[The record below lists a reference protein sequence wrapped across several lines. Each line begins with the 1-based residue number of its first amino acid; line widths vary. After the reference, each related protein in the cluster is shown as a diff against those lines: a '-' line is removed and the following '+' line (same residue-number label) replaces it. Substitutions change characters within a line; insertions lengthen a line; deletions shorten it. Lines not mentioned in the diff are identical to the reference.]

1 MKNVTALQKLKKSL
15 NFQQQVLLRFSAS
28 LMKSATD
35 PAAADPPV
43 PFQPTPPAIPNHSAS
58 FRGFPPSS
66 PTGSN
71 PAASVYSDAEKAV
84 NGSIGGE
91 ALRHSLATHVDKKRV
106 ALKAKTPDGVYFT
119 PHGEALEA
127 LDQSR
132 GLLTQDGTQFE
143 AGMLADHVHDAAKD
157 HLEDKTGALKK
168 LEQGQT
174 PYSPITHELLK
185 LSGHSART
193 TAQEARKLSE
203 NNADLKAKIQEA
215 LKENISDTE
224 KNFLT
229 ATMERFNNPEIAQTR
244 KSFEDAFVNN
254 NSPEIEKARAQ
265 AKKQMQLEDEYK
277 AKATRLLWDQ
287 LDKHI
292 KNNGTIENFKGDY
305 SSLGPDPKLKHS
317 EKALEEAA
325 AEQGKAAWIQHRI
338 DSANPEYAES
348 NASSDYW
355 GKRGLSADIRSIP
368 GRNGEQA
375 KLLGWN
381 YLPIAIA
388 RKKAEEEQGRNLSS
402 QARAFRGT
410 ASPYGINQYVPQSQ
424 LEAEF
429 LEKKGAQWA
438 SAAKQKFANNL
449 AKWKKSQAEE
459 SDAANKLKMLEDDPS
474 SRSILGTSG
483 IDSRRKQL
491 QDLVSQARAK
501 TMAFG
506 KILDNKTLHNELLSE
521 DDHHDPYF
529 LDAIRRLHNAG
540 GAFFDP
546 RTMRVDQD
554 TRYQISQHNEVE
566 HRRDLAEAAQGARGG
581 EARQGGVRRR
591 GGGLS
596 RRRGQ
601 RDPQEVAAERLSIL
615 MDRDSDDHRS
625 DGSGSDGS
633 ESDNLSPD
641 PNRRLVGYSMLKK
654 LSDSDHAALGNGI
667 TYEAPTSGN
676 DDDTII
682 EAVNATFA
690 KIFPANASDVEANI
704 EKLKGLFG
712 EATMRPWL
720 RGATTPAAGVAS
732 ILETIKENIQRIG
745 PGAGLDLLRKLGVQ
759 NVPPVQSA
767 AIDHVSHI
775 NSKLDEAI
783 DKDTSFLSP
792 PSILRAFVTN
802 RVKSGPAR
810 TDPKRIKDIV
820 DDITRYRK
828 SEEYLKDSLRPAL
841 TSLDSAIASMRRA
854 GQEPQS
860 EQLAKRDRLSTLLG
874 ARGNDFLKQYMAF
887 RSHKS
892 KLDPETGVPKNG
904 LNHEFLRSL
913 FSDVL
918 GTTLSGHEQ
927 RKEFFNGKFWEH
939 LKHDPDSVTEKKF
952 NEELGKLSEDEDPRL
967 QKFLD
972 ALNARASQDEVDE
985 EPETAVE

>member
-35 PAAADPPV
+35 PAPPDPPV
-43 PFQPTPPAIPNHSAS
+43 AFKPTPPAIPNHSAS
-58 FRGFPPSS
+58 FRGLPPSS

-203 NNADLKAKIQEA
+203 NNADLKTKIQEA
-215 LKENISDTE
+215 LTGSISDTE
-224 KNFLT
+224 RNFLT

-277 AKATRLLWDQ
+277 AKANRLLWDQ

-355 GKRGLSADIRSIP
+355 GKRGLSTDIRSMP

-501 TMAFG
+501 TMAFK

-546 RTMRVDQD
+546 RIMRVDQD
-554 TRYQISQHNEVE
+554 TRYKISQDNEVE
-566 HRRDLAEAAQGARGG
+566 YRGDLAEAAQGGG
-581 EARQGGVRRR
+581 AQGGGARRR
-591 GGGLS
+591 GGGQS

-601 RDPQEVAAERLSIL
+601 RDPQATAAQAAATRASIL
-615 MDRDSDDHRS
+615 MDRDPNDPDPN
-625 DGSGSDGS
+625 DPGPGGSGSDGS
-633 ESDNLSPD
+633 RPDNLSPD
-641 PNRRLVGYSMLKK
+641 PNRSLVGYSMLKK
-654 LSDSDHAALGNGI
+654 LSESDHTALGTGI
-667 TYEAPTSGN
+667 TYDAPTSGN

-682 EAVNATFA
+682 TAVKATLA
-690 KIFPANASDVEANI
+690 KIFPPNASDTQANI

-712 EATMRPWL
+712 EKTIAPWL
-720 RGATTPAAGVAS
+720 RGGTNAEQNVKNM
-732 ILETIKENIQRIG
+732 LENIEQGIEKIG
-745 PGAGLDLLRKLGVQ
+745 PGAGLDFLRKLGVQ
-759 NVPPVQSA
+759 DVPQVQPA

-775 NSKLDEAI
+775 HSKLDEALE
-783 DKDTSFLSP
+783 KDTSFLSP

-802 RVKSGPAR
+802 RAKHASLG
-810 TDPKRIKDIV
+810 TDPTRIKGIV
-820 DDITRYRK
+820 DGITRDLK
-828 SEEYLKDSLRPAL
+828 SERYLKDQFRPAL
-841 TSLDSAIASMRRA
+841 NNLDRQIAAMQAALARKEEIEPSELQLLVDRR
-854 GQEPQS
+854 S
-860 EQLAKRDRLSTLLG
+860 RLSTLLD
-874 ARGNDFLKQYMAF
+874 ASGNDFLKQYMAF
-887 RSHKS
+887 RSHKR
-892 KLDPETGVPKNG
+892 GG

-918 GTTLSGHEQ
+918 GTTLSGHTP

-939 LKHDPDSVTEKKF
+939 LKHDPDSVTAEKF
-952 NEELGKLSEDEDPRL
+952 NEELGKLPEAEDPRL

-972 ALNARASQDEVDE
+972 ALNARASQDEQPSE
-985 EPETAVE
+985 